1 MTSSNVDSEMGH
13 QESDGSTSLEATE
26 MVIADEPANQQV
38 VCSSCGE
45 PNPPAL
51 SWCEACGHDLNEAP
65 KPACTACGD
74 EAVEDDGYCHSCG
87 HRQPVARDHVVM
99 NETTVVAVSDRGKRH
114 HHNEDAVAIRRTGQ
128 SVAIVVCDGVSSTP
142 GSAEVSA
149 AAAEAAATFLGER
162 LGSERPHATEGAEDG
177 AEDTAAQSGAVDDDT
192 MLAAVAAAQAATL
205 EAAETAYADEHNP
218 PSTTFVAAVARFDG
232 EAEDGDDKMVDVSV
246 AWLGDSRAYWVDDG
260 AQLLTEDHEIASAL
274 TRWLG
279 PDAGIFQPDVAHYR
293 FPRSTPD
300 QHNGG
305 SSGTLVV
312 CSDGLWRYFDTEI
325 GEPIESLLERFRGSP
340 GVDLAEALVGFANE
354 RGGHDNISV
363 GLWPVTMPDAVST
376 IQEPGS
382 QAADQSGELEQS
394 PTLQQKVEEETEQ

>member
-1 MTSSNVDSEMGH
+1 MTSSNVDPDMSSP
-13 QESDGSTSLEATE
+13 ESDGSTPLGATE
-26 MVIADEPANQQV
+26 TAIAFEPANEQV

-45 PNPPAL
+45 SNPPAL
-51 SWCEACGHDLNEAP
+51 SWCEACGHDLDEAP

-74 EAVEDDGYCHSCG
+74 AAVEDDGYCHSCG

-99 NETTVVAVSDRGKRH
+99 NESTVVAVSDRGKRH
-114 HHNEDAVAIRRTGQ
+114 HHNEDAVAIRGVGQ

-149 AAAEAAATFLGER
+149 AAAEAAATFLGEH
-162 LGSERPHATEGAEDG
+162 LENERPDG
-177 AEDTAAQSGAVDDDT
+177 ADDSDNDDAQSGAVDEDT

-205 EAAETAYADEHNP
+205 EAAETADADEHNP

-232 EAEDGDDKMVDVSV
+232 ETDDGENEVVDVSV
-246 AWLGDSRAYWVDDG
+246 AWLGDSRAYWVDDE

-293 FPRSTPD
+293 FSRATPD

-325 GEPIESLLERFRGSP
+325 GEPIESLLERFRGLP

-363 GLWPVTMPDAVST
+363 GLWPVAMPEAAST
-376 IQEPGS
+376 IQEPDS
-382 QAADQSGELEQS
+382 QATGQSGELEQD
-394 PTLQQKVEEETEQ
+394 PTLQ